1 MAPTR
6 APMPTDLL
14 PSPER
19 LMDSDRAAAETPST
33 VPPALPASV
42 PPAKPRLRP
51 LIGMP
56 GLQPAANW
64 RSATA
69 SAVLHLLIILLIVTP
84 WFAPELIDRIVEGA
98 GGSGPVGGGGGG
110 RMGSGGILTPDRPEG
125 LRYIRPPMAQPPPTL
140 PVLPPPPEIKKPE
153 EKKPEPVVQPTL
165 APPAP
170 AVVQAPSEVPG
181 SGGGTGADGTNGSG
195 PGTGGGVGSG
205 VGTGRGSGS
214 GPGTG
219 GGLADKYPP
228 TVTNL
233 PILPLP
239 VPGRVRPY
247 RMVAYFDVDEK
258 GNSQLIGFNPSND
271 GGYNRRLKDM
281 LNEIRFRPAV
291 LKNGTPVRDTAVI
304 RAEAP

>member
-1 MAPTR
+1 
-6 APMPTDLL
+6 MPTDLL
-14 PSPER
+14 PPPDR
-19 LMDSDRAAAETPST
+19 LMDPDSAMPVT
-33 VPPALPASV
+33 PPATGSP
-42 PPAKPRLRP
+42 KRRLRP
-51 LIGMP
+51 LVGIP
-56 GLQPAANW
+56 GLQPATNW
-64 RSATA
+64 RSVVA
-69 SAVLHLLIILLIVTP
+69 SALLHALIIFLIVTP
-84 WFAPELIDRIVEGA
+84 WFAPELIDKMVEGA
-98 GGSGPVGGGGGG
+98 GGPGPAGGGGGG
-110 RMGSGGILTPDRPEG
+110 RMGSGGVLTPDRAER
-125 LRYIRPPMAQPPPTL
+125 LQYVRPAVQPPPVL

-153 EKKPEPVVQPTL
+153 EKKPEPVVQPTV

-205 VGTGRGSGS
+205 VGTGRGSGT

-219 GGLADKYPP
+219 GGLAEKYPP

-247 RMVAYFDVDEK
+247 MMVAYFEVDEK
-258 GNSQLIGFNPSND
+258 GNSRLIGFNPSND
-271 GGYNRRLKDM
+271 GGYNRRIKEM

-291 LKNGTPVRDTAVI
+291 LKNGTPVRDTAVV